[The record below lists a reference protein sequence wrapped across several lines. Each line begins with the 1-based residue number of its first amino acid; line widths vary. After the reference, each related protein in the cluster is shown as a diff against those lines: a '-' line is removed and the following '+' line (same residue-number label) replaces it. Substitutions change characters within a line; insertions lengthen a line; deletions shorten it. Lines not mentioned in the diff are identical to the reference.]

1 MRSLSGPG
9 EESDEDRL
17 TQIVQSSPPGRT
29 KALDWLT
36 GEENI

>member
-17 TQIVQSSPPGRT
+17 TQIVQSSPADR
-29 KALDWLT
+29 ARHST
-36 GEENI
+36 G